1 MNFGDVKLYQEAEER
16 ESERKRERER
26 RRLIEE
32 QQLQQLQEQANIKKY
47 GVADPSIRLNL
58 YLPSMTETEALRL
71 LSNVEKKV
79 KNYYSINKYRL

>member
-1 MNFGDVKLYQEAEER
+1 MNFGDLKLYQEAEER
-16 ESERKRERER
+16 EEQRKRER

-32 QQLQQLQEQANIKKY
+32 QELREQQLREQANIKKY

-58 YLPSMTETEALRL
+58 YLPSMTEIEALRL
-71 LSNVEKKV
+71 LSNVEKKI

>member
-16 ESERKRERER
+16 ERERER

-32 QQLQQLQEQANIKKY
+32 QQLQEQANIKKY
-47 GVADPSIRLNL
+47 GVADPSIRLKL

-71 LSNVEKKV
+71 LSNAEKQI

>member
-32 QQLQQLQEQANIKKY
+32 QQLREQANIKKY
-47 GVADPSIRLNL
+47 GVADPSIHLNL
-58 YLPSMTETEALRL
+58 FLPQMTETEVLRL
-71 LSNVEKKV
+71 LSNVEKKI